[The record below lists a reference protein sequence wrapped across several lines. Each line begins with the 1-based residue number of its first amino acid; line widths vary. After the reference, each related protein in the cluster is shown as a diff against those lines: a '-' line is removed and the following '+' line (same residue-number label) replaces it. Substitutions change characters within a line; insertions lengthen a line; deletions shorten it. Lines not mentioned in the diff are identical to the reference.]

1 MSGNNNMK
9 RVDSNHQSG
18 DDAEGTPQNLHQ
30 KEEVEQ
36 PPKLAAITL
45 TVTLK
50 HPSELQLRVFY

>member
-1 MSGNNNMK
+1 MK